1 MKIRKIISGGQ
12 TGVDR
17 AALDVAMRHGI
28 DHGGW
33 IPKGRRTENG
43 TLPEKYQL
51 DEMSTTSYPKRT
63 EKNILESDGTLI
75 VSYGKLTSGSAL
87 TRKLAKKHGRPWLHI
102 DLCRIQ
108 RMDAVRIVKRWLE
121 RNEIE
126 VLNVA
131 GPRASKDAAIY
142 NEMVQLL
149 SAVLG
154 VYTPVDPIPSYI
166 TEAPWLFYPAYEDLK
181 VDGLWACS

>member
-33 IPKGRRTENG
+33 IPKRRRAENG
-43 TLPEKYQL
+43 ILPKKYEL

-75 VSYGKLTSGSAL
+75 VSYGKLTGGSAL

-102 DLCRIQ
+102 DLFRIQ
-108 RMDAVRIVKRWLE
+108 RMDAVRIVRGWLE

-131 GPRASKDAAIY
+131 GPRASKGPGIY
-142 NEMVQLL
+142 GETVELL
-149 SAVLG
+149 SGVLG
-154 VYTPVDPIPSYI
+154 VYTPIDPIPSYI
-166 TEAPWLFYPAYEDLK
+166 TEAPGLFYPVCKNFK
-181 VDGLWACS
+181 VDGQWACA